1 MTSAKL
7 IGRTERLAGLFLLA
21 LTIIN
26 AAFVWYVSP
35 KLQRGYQDFTAFYCG
50 AKMIRDGEGAQLYDL
65 RLQYQVQMQFA
76 PNVDIRQVALPYNH
90 PPFEALLFL
99 PLACLKFF
107 PAYLVWSLLN
117 VVMLVSGVVLLKK
130 TFREVDSFDGWF
142 LFLAVAGFP
151 PVAIA
156 LMHGQDSVLLM
167 LLATV
172 SLTLLEKRR
181 DAAAGVALAL
191 CLFKFQIALPMAF
204 ILAAGRPRL
213 LRGFLPTA
221 AALGAVSAIVVGW
234 GGVSG
239 YAGYVLQ
246 LEKSGAGGAIPAA
259 GMPNLHGLIASVAG
273 PWARSAVTMW
283 GTIGASLAIVA
294 LVAWVVSRHHSST
307 QFVFGLATVTAI
319 LVSYHA
325 LAHDL
330 TLLVPIVLLSL
341 ARTLS
346 ATEWEIREDTI
357 LLVVLYTILWAS
369 AHWGWLSPLW
379 CVPVLIW
386 IFWKYDRG
394 ALSGRRCE
402 PASP

>member
-1 MTSAKL
+1 
-7 IGRTERLAGLFLLA
+7 
-21 LTIIN
+21 
-26 AAFVWYVSP
+26 
-35 KLQRGYQDFTAFYCG
+35 
-50 AKMIRDGEGAQLYDL
+50 
-65 RLQYQVQMQFA
+65 
-76 PNVDIRQVALPYNH
+76 
-90 PPFEALLFL
+90 
-99 PLACLKFF
+99 
-107 PAYLVWSLLN
+107 
-117 VVMLVSGVVLLKK
+117 
-130 TFREVDSFDGWF
+130 
-142 LFLAVAGFP
+142 
-151 PVAIA
+151 
-156 LMHGQDSVLLM
+156 
-167 LLATV
+167 
-172 SLTLLEKRR
+172 
-181 DAAAGVALAL
+181 
-191 CLFKFQIALPMAF
+191 
-204 ILAAGRPRL
+204 
-213 LRGFLPTA
+213 
-221 AALGAVSAIVVGW
+221 
-234 GGVSG
+234 
-239 YAGYVLQ
+239 
-246 LEKSGAGGAIPAA
+246 
-259 GMPNLHGLIASVAG
+259 
-273 PWARSAVTMW
+273 MW